1 MNKTQKAFDELN
13 TKIDIYC
20 DSLKENTVLQAR
32 IASKK
37 KK

>member
-1 MNKTQKAFDELN
+1 MNKTQEAFDELN
-13 TKIDIYC
+13 ARIDVYC
-20 DSLKENTVLQAR
+20 DSLKENTIIQEK